1 MSAGWVAG
9 SVRARLLAS
18 ERRLGVEGARRLAA
32 SATLADALAALGSSP
47 YHGVLTLELDLGDA
61 QRALISKPLLDLRLL
76 AGWLPGD
83 ALGLVRALGSW
94 YELANLDDRIAYLNG
109 AALRPPFELGS
120 IAVAWPRAADAA
132 SLEELRH
139 ALAASSWGDPGGET
153 PAEVALGL
161 RLAWARR
168 VANEVPEARSWAAGA
183 SALLLARELFVAGLA
198 VEILPLPPFR
208 LLGSGWQTA
217 GTFARF
223 VDSLPPEAAWA
234 LANAARPE
242 DLWRCER
249 NWWAT
254 VEAEADGLLH
264 SAAVGRPVVVGAV
277 ALLAADARRTAEALE
292 LVVRRGLPGVAEVLE
307 VIDAAP

>member
-1 MSAGWVAG
+1 
-9 SVRARLLAS
+9 VRARLLAS
-18 ERRLGVEGARRLAA
+18 ERRLGVEGARHVAA
-32 SATLADALAALGSSP
+32 CATLADALGALGSSP
-47 YHGVLTLELDLGDA
+47 YQRVLTLELGLGEA
-61 QRALISKPLLDLRLL
+61 QRAIVSKPLLDLRLL

-83 ALGLVRALGSW
+83 ALGLLRTLGSW
-94 YELANLDDRIAYLNG
+94 YELANLEDRIAYLNG
-109 AALRPPFELGS
+109 AGLRQPFELGS

-139 ALAASSWGDPGGET
+139 ALASSSWGDPGGET
-153 PAEVALGL
+153 PVEVALGL

-168 VANEVPEARSWAAGA
+168 VAAEVPEVRSWAASA
-183 SALLLARELFVAGLA
+183 AALLIARELFVAGLP
-198 VEILPLPPFR
+198 VEILPLPPFQ

-223 VDSLPPEAAWA
+223 VDSLPSDAAWA
-234 LANAARPE
+234 LAEAEGPE

-249 NWWAT
+249 HWWARIEG
-254 VEAEADGLLH
+254 EAEVLLR

-292 LVVRRGLPGVAEVLE
+292 FVVRRGLPGVEEVLE
-307 VIDAAP
+307 VIDAAA